1 MNKSLLIRR
10 IQRENRDN
18 FEHLKDQLNEEMM
31 HDQNYLTSIRYAL
44 SQGLID
50 EEEHEGL
57 LKVASTIWAQEA
69 KENSWTNHL
78 IDSKRNKNITERRRE
93 RTKKVNK

>member
-1 MNKSLLIRR
+1 
-10 IQRENRDN
+10 
-18 FEHLKDQLNEEMM
+18 MM

-57 LKVASTIWAQEA
+57 LKVASNVWEQETQDNVY
-69 KENSWTNHL
+69 NSHM
-78 IDSKRNKNITERRRE
+78 IDSKRNKNIIERRRI